1 MVAHLESGHA
11 HQCLWQKTRS
21 MRTLLLAPELFT
33 SNGGI
38 PRILRLYALALSELP
53 APDSSFSFLS
63 LGDAL
68 VDSSE
73 LRRHTNAT
81 LATWAVSSGHRGRF
95 IRRALRWAH
104 RHDHVVC
111 GHLHLLPVALLM
123 SLLNPRLSYDLV
135 AHGIE
140 VWEKPS
146 LPQRLALRRVRRVLC
161 VSDYTRRRLREVCG
175 LPASKMLVL
184 HNGLDCQ
191 FQIPAHAT
199 EPGSPPLILTVSR
212 LCRSDAY
219 KGIDVLIEAMARL
232 RERLPG
238 ARLRIIGQGDDM
250 RRLRRLAEKNNLNS
264 AVEMPGHVSDV
275 DLEKSLRECSVF
287 ALPSTGEGF
296 GLVFLEAMAKGR
308 PCVGAN
314 AGGVPEVISPESGL
328 LVPPNDPSALA
339 AALETALLRTW
350 DRQAILARAR
360 TFSYGNFKA
369 QLHAA
374 LPSA

>member
-1 MVAHLESGHA
+1 
-11 HQCLWQKTRS
+11 

-53 APDSSFSFLS
+53 APGSSFSFLS

-73 LRRHTNAT
+73 LRRHTNAS
-81 LATWAVSSGHRGRF
+81 LVTWAVSSGHRGRF
-95 IRRALRWAH
+95 IRRALRWAR

-140 VWEKPS
+140 VWQKPG
-146 LPQRLALRRVRRVLC
+146 LMQRLALRRARRVLC
-161 VSDYTRRRLREVCG
+161 VSDYTRRRLLEVTG
-175 LPASKMLVL
+175 LPASKTCVL
-184 HNGLDCQ
+184 HNGLDCH
-191 FQIPAHAT
+191 FQIPASAT
-199 EPGSPPLILTVSR
+199 APASPPLILTVSR

-219 KGIDVLIEAMARL
+219 KGIDVLIEAMALL
-232 RERLPG
+232 RARVPA
-238 ARLRIIGQGDDM
+238 ARLRIVGQGDDM
-250 RRLRRLAEKNNLNS
+250 RRLRRLADKHALGS
-264 AVEMPGHVSDV
+264 AVEMPGHVSDA
-275 DLEKSLRECSVF
+275 DLERSFRECSVF
-287 ALPSTGEGF
+287 SLPSTGEGF
-296 GLVFLEAMAKGR
+296 GLVFIEAMAQGR
-308 PCVGAN
+308 PCVGAS
-314 AGGVPEVISPESGL
+314 AGGIPEVISPESGL
-328 LVPPNDPSALA
+328 LVPPNDPAALA
-339 AALETALLRTW
+339 TALETALQRDW

-360 TFSYGNFKA
+360 SFSYGNFKA